1 MRGLARPPRARIDR
15 RTAKRG
21 IVLVITL
28 VVLAMM
34 SLAATA
40 LMRAVDT
47 ATAVAGNLA
56 FREAS
61 IPPANA
67 AIEAAIAALSDATVI
82 ADRER
87 DLPAQN
93 YYASRQPGEDSRGV
107 PWLLQQPDRYP
118 AEARAPDAGDGNT
131 LHYVIERICLRPG
144 SATAANCALVQ
155 PPPAASRRAPD
166 PKRRLP
172 PRACFESRSASTGR
186 RTRRRSCRRWCAI
199 PRRRA
204 ACPGESSIARR

>member
-1 MRGLARPPRARIDR
+1 MSQGRARRQACGIGISAR
-15 RTAKRG
+15 RRG

-47 ATAVAGNLA
+47 TTAVAGNLA

-61 IPPANA
+61 IPPATA
-67 AIEAAIAALSDATVI
+67 AIEEAIAALSDASVI

-93 YYASRQPGEDSRGV
+93 YYASRQPGENPSGV

-118 AEARAPDAGDGNT
+118 VEARAPDAGDGNT
-131 LHYVIERICLRPG
+131 LRYVIERICLRPG
-144 SATAANCALVQ
+144 SATAANCALVRM
-155 PPPAASRRAPD
+155 PPVARAPGAGPATEPPAVPLLRITVRVNGPQSTVSLVQVMVRDSVP
-166 PKRRLP
+166 PRRLSW
-172 PRACFESRSASTGR
+172 RIIE
-186 RTRRRSCRRWCAI
+186 
-199 PRRRA
+199 
-204 ACPGESSIARR
+204 

>member
-1 MRGLARPPRARIDR
+1 MRRGRARPPASGIGIAARR
-15 RTAKRG
+15 NG

-67 AIEAAIAALSDATVI
+67 AIEEAIAALSDATVV

-118 AEARAPDAGDGNT
+118 VEARAPDAGDGNT

-144 SATAANCALVQ
+144 SATAANCALVR
-155 PPPAASRRAPD
+155 PPPIGHAPGTGPEAPPPTAGLFRITVRVDGPQNTASLVQAMVRDSAP
-166 PKRRLP
+166 PRRLSW
-172 PRACFESRSASTGR
+172 RIIE
-186 RTRRRSCRRWCAI
+186 
-199 PRRRA
+199 
-204 ACPGESSIARR
+204 